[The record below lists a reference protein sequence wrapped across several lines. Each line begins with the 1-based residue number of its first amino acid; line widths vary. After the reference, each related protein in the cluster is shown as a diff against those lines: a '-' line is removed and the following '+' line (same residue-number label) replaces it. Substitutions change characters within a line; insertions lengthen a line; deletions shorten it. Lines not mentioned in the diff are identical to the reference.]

1 MVAHIKSK
9 VVVVGGGGQLSFR
22 WLISDEANPSCNKK
36 TKESVEMKKKFNP
49 QAGIEFTAFHL
60 PDGCLTVGDLWLAG
74 RRIGEAISPIH
85 RTLIKASH
93 LLHFLHLASI
103 VISGVLT

>member
-9 VVVVGGGGQLSFR
+9 LSFR

-49 QAGIEFTAFHL
+49 QAGIEFTTFHL
-60 PDGCLTVGDLWLAG
+60 PDGCLTVGLG
-74 RRIGEAISPIH
+74 RPSRQYTGH
-85 RTLIKASH
+85 
-93 LLHFLHLASI
+93 
-103 VISGVLT
+103 

>member
-9 VVVVGGGGQLSFR
+9 VVVVVGGGGQLSFR

-49 QAGIEFTAFHL
+49 QAGIEFTTFHL
-60 PDGCLTVGDLWLAG
+60 PDGCLTVGLG
-74 RRIGEAISPIH
+74 RPSRQYTGH
-85 RTLIKASH
+85 
-93 LLHFLHLASI
+93 
-103 VISGVLT
+103 

>member
-1 MVAHIKSK
+1 MKVRKRMVAHIKSK

-49 QAGIEFTAFHL
+49 QAGIEFTTFHL
-60 PDGCLTVGDLWLAG
+60 PDGCLTVGLG
-74 RRIGEAISPIH
+74 RPSRQYTGH
-85 RTLIKASH
+85 
-93 LLHFLHLASI
+93 
-103 VISGVLT
+103 

>member
-9 VVVVGGGGQLSFR
+9 VVVVGGGQLSFR

-49 QAGIEFTAFHL
+49 QAGIEFTTFHL
-60 PDGCLTVGDLWLAG
+60 PDGCLTAG
-74 RRIGEAISPIH
+74 LGRPSRQYTGH
-85 RTLIKASH
+85 
-93 LLHFLHLASI
+93 
-103 VISGVLT
+103 